1 MSPKEKKR
9 NTGSLKKQTANLRTD
24 VQEAIDR
31 LWPTRIVE
39 MPFDSDE
46 SYFHDV
52 HAKLSIAFARIPH
65 ARLVGERE
73 AEVEAGW
80 WNESDSED
88 GPPSYMEPARSYHV
102 FFVSPDGE
110 AFTYATEIETDGEP
124 EFMTEDFDEADWEE
138 DSPVDLVPGEGRTGW
153 VVAVSLLAPFAV
165 VEFGD
170 MATFEDGSSDEAEI
184 ESYAE
189 TADGK
194 RIDLEE
200 QFRKMKGDN
209 AYKILVALRAKIS
222 GILENCG
229 IAVLLTEEWRKPV
242 PWLRGG
248 EETLMAVDGRTVRVL
263 DAFFFEDL
271 V

>member
-1 MSPKEKKR
+1 MSPKEKNR
-9 NTGSLKKQTANLRTD
+9 NTDSLKKPTANLRND
-24 VQEAIDR
+24 VKEAIDR
-31 LWPTRIVE
+31 LWPESIVE

-46 SYFHDV
+46 SYFHEV
-52 HAKLSIAFARIPH
+52 HAKLSMAFARIPH

-73 AEVEAGW
+73 AEVEEDW
-80 WNESDSED
+80 WDDSDPDED
-88 GPPSYMEPARSYHV
+88 PPNNMEPARSYHV

-110 AFTYATEIETDGEP
+110 AFTYATEIETDAGP
-124 EFMTEDFDEADWEE
+124 EFMTEDFEEADWGE
-138 DSPVDLVPGEGRTGW
+138 DPPAARVPGEGRTGW

-184 ESYAE
+184 EPFAE

-200 QFRKMKGDN
+200 QFRKMKGAD

-222 GILENCG
+222 GILENGG
-229 IAVLLTEEWRKPV
+229 IAVLPAEEWRKPV
-242 PWLRGG
+242 PWLRAG
-248 EETLMAVDGRTVRVL
+248 EETLMAVDDRAVRVL